1 MERKLSVA
9 DFASLIGTTPKTIYE
24 RIKINDK
31 LPVNERLNVVKERI
45 NGREAKVIATN
56 SEQIDTYK
64 EIYGKSNVINGECYD
79 IVTDN
84 NDKLPVNERLNV
96 VKDDN
101 NDVDLSVNTEKTEI
115 LLDKLIKVNEDYNNR
130 IEQKTTELITLQKE
144 LANVKSRQLL
154 LEDKANREGLYLQ
167 EIKDLKKENN
177 GKDLLIKVLIT
188 VIVSMLLIAAVVI
201 TYYLT
206 VNYR

>member
-1 MERKLSVA
+1 MERKLPVA

-45 NGREAKVIATN
+45 NGRETKVIATT
-56 SEQIDTYK
+56 SEQIEIYK
-64 EIYGKSNVINGECYD
+64 EIYGKSNVINGEYYD

-84 NDKLPVNERLNV
+84 NDNLPVN
-96 VKDDN
+96 DDN
-101 NDVDLSVNTEKTEI
+101 NEVNLSVNTEKTEI

-144 LANVKSRQLL
+144 LANVKSQQLL

-188 VIVSMLLIAAVVI
+188 VIVSMLLVAAVVI
-201 TYYLT
+201 THYLT

>member
-1 MERKLSVA
+1 MERKLPVA

-45 NGREAKVIATN
+45 NGRETKVIATTL
-56 SEQIDTYK
+56 EQIEIYK
-64 EIYGKSNVINGECYD
+64 EIYGKSNVINGEYYD

-84 NDKLPVNERLNV
+84 NDNLPVN
-96 VKDDN
+96 DDN
-101 NDVDLSVNTEKTEI
+101 NEVNMSVNTEKTEI

-144 LANVKSRQLL
+144 LANVKSQQLL

>member
-1 MERKLSVA
+1 MERKLPVA

-45 NGREAKVIATN
+45 NGRETKVIATT
-56 SEQIDTYK
+56 SEQIEIYK
-64 EIYGKSNVINGECYD
+64 EIYGKSNVINGEYYD

-84 NDKLPVNERLNV
+84 NDNLRVN
-96 VKDDN
+96 DDN
-101 NDVDLSVNTEKTEI
+101 NEVNMSVNTEKTEI

-144 LANVKSRQLL
+144 LANVKSQQLL

-167 EIKDLKKENN
+167 EIKDLKKENY
-177 GKDLLIKVLIT
+177 GKDLLIKMLIT
-188 VIVSMLLIAAVVI
+188 VIVSMLLIAAVAI
-201 TYYLT
+201 THYLT

>member
-1 MERKLSVA
+1 MERKLPVA

-45 NGREAKVIATN
+45 NGRETKVIATTL
-56 SEQIDTYK
+56 EQIEIYK
-64 EIYGKSNVINGECYD
+64 EIYGKSDVINGEYYD

-84 NDKLPVNERLNV
+84 NDNLPVN
-96 VKDDN
+96 DDN
-101 NDVDLSVNTEKTEI
+101 NEVNLSVNTEKTEI
-115 LLDKLIKVNEDYNNR
+115 LLNKLIKVNEDYNNR

-144 LANVKSRQLL
+144 LANVKSQQLL

>member
-1 MERKLSVA
+1 MERKLPVA

-45 NGREAKVIATN
+45 NGRETKVIATTL
-56 SEQIDTYK
+56 EQIEIYK
-64 EIYGKSNVINGECYD
+64 EIYGKSNVINGEYYD

-84 NDKLPVNERLNV
+84 NDNLPVN
-96 VKDDN
+96 DDN
-101 NDVDLSVNTEKTEI
+101 NEVNLSVNTEKTEI

-144 LANVKSRQLL
+144 LANVKSQQLL